1 VCLVGGTKRNQHS
14 GGGKGIN
21 IRNNVHVLLV
31 GDPGL
36 GKVSIPADHDI
47 LLSPFVYTRCDF

>member
-47 LLSPFVYTRCDF
+47 LFSPFFYTM